1 MNIHVVKPGE
11 TLMSIAQQY
20 GTTPQRIITDNNFAD
35 PNMLTV
41 GQALLILTP
50 DVVHIAKPG
59 DTLGGISVMYNT
71 TILSLLQNNPHLAT
85 SPILYAGE
93 PVVVSFSDEKR
104 RSITVNGYAY
114 PYIHRDVLLNSL
126 PYLTTL
132 TIFGYGFDEEGNL
145 IGGIDDQPLIN
156 MALEFQTA
164 PIMLLSSVSEKGTFS
179 TELASK
185 LFNDYDMQNKLIE
198 QIIATMKQ
206 KKYRGLDVDFEYV
219 RPEDRDAYV
228 QFLENITEKLNAQGF
243 SVNVD
248 LAPKTSAD
256 QEGLLYQGH
265 DYAALGD
272 IANTALLMTYE
283 WGYMFGPPIAVAPLN
298 SVRQVVDYGLTEI
311 PADKILLGIPNYGYD
326 WALPFIRGTTAAVP
340 LGNEEALA
348 LAQSVGAEIQFD
360 ELAQSP
366 FFRYYDDDGKE
377 HVVWFEDARSIL
389 GKLNLLSEK
398 QLKGAGYWNLMRP
411 FTQNWLL
418 LNALYDIEKIPITQ
432 LSQ

>member
-1 MNIHVVKPGE
+1 
-11 TLMSIAQQY
+11 MSIAQQY